1 MPSMLS
7 RRCWCVHDTTCSS
20 RGASQCSCVTDV
32 DVNIVTLLRQA
43 SHPGLSGSVDFVKAQ
58 ELIAE
63 YRAEVEGAEGGGGSG
78 GGGGGGAA
86 DDEI

>member
-1 MPSMLS
+1 M
-7 RRCWCVHDTTCSS
+7 
-20 RGASQCSCVTDV
+20 
-32 DVNIVTLLRQA
+32 TLLRQA

-63 YRAEVEGAEGGGGSG
+63 YRAEVEGAEGSGGGSG
-78 GGGGGGAA
+78 GGGGGSGAA

>member
-1 MPSMLS
+1 
-7 RRCWCVHDTTCSS
+7 
-20 RGASQCSCVTDV
+20 
-32 DVNIVTLLRQA
+32 
-43 SHPGLSGSVDFVKAQ
+43 VDFVKAQ